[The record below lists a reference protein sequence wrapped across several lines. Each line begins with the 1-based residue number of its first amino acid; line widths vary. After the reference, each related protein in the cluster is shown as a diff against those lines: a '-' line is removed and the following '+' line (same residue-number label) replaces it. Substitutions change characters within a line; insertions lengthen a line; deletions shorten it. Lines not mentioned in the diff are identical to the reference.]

1 MNGNARSVS
10 GAREIQLPRSGAIDS
25 KMKTKEAAGYLG
37 ISASF
42 LEKLRVTGGGPVYC
56 KLGRV
61 VRYSR
66 CDLDC
71 FAESRKRCST
81 SEVRS

>member
-1 MNGNARSVS
+1 MDGNARIASGVS
-10 GAREIQLPRSGAIDS
+10 DTLVPRSGIIDPQ
-25 KMKTKEAAGYLG
+25 MKTREAAGYLG
-37 ISASF
+37 DSASF
-42 LEKLRVTGGGPVYC
+42 LEKLRVTGGGPAYC

-71 FAESRKRCST
+71 FADSRKRCST